1 MVQQDMKWVLQRK
14 KSAAQLK
21 AGKYLQIWGGV
32 NAFFVNRSGTDG
44 AGAKKDFQAVGIN
57 FTF

>member
-1 MVQQDMKWVLQRK
+1 MKWVLQRK